1 VFVSACT
8 RLALHVEFIKNVLAC
23 PSACTVHFSASHLR
37 LGRPLS
43 RLLSPLCRNH
53 CLTRRA
59 IASQQLFILTTM
71 TCYDM
76 SECRQSRMRL
86 MHAPTLHY
94 MIRFQESF

>member
-43 RLLSPLCRNH
+43 RLLSQLCLNH

-71 TCYDM
+71 TCCDM
-76 SECRQSRMRL
+76 PECRQSRMRL